1 MGERARTL
9 GGQACQVMVRRQ
21 VQGGTPLLG
30 GGGDFSGGV
39 GSLSVGTGH
48 EERGGCDDEGTGDR
62 KGGGRCVKGIKHDL
76 RCGAG
81 RP

>member
-1 MGERARTL
+1 M
-9 GGQACQVMVRRQ
+9 
-21 VQGGTPLLG
+21 G

-62 KGGGRCVKGIKHDL
+62 KGGGGGVKAIKHDC
-76 RCGAG
+76 CGGGDRGGDRNPPRRWATG
-81 RP
+81 AKYAMRGPKG

>member
-39 GSLSVGTGH
+39 GALSVGTGH
-48 EERGGCDDEGTGDR
+48 EEGRGCDDEGTGDR
-62 KGGGRCVKGIKHDL
+62 RRGVEGIKHD
-76 RCGAG
+76 
-81 RP
+81 